1 LSLSDGA
8 VPRDVKLTIWGEPRL
23 SEVWINID
31 PASGEFRHEV
41 GMPGPYSL
49 SVTRANRE
57 LASFGPF
64 ELEVGKERDVGAL
77 RIEATGRVNVVLT
90 DPAGERPK
98 NLELI
103 LMRSNATRDRLRF
116 EDGVWR
122 SGDLAPGE
130 WTLRQWSPSPW
141 FVAER
146 VLQIGPGE
154 ELSVKAG
161 LQPTGSTWVIAS
173 VPSGVDAR
181 RLEYT
186 VSDPSGTVVY
196 RSEIRGAPDKGYFHI
211 QGSILPVGS
220 WAIEARTDGGLQ
232 ASMTIDV
239 APERPDQPWV
249 LQLQ

>member
-1 LSLSDGA
+1 
-8 VPRDVKLTIWGEPRL
+8 
-23 SEVWINID
+23 
-31 PASGEFRHEV
+31 
-41 GMPGPYSL
+41 
-49 SVTRANRE
+49 VTRANRE

-64 ELEVGKERDVGAL
+64 ELEAGKERDLGAL
-77 RIEATGRVNVVLT
+77 RIEAPGHVKALLTGP
-90 DPAGERPK
+90 DGERPE
-98 NLELI
+98 NLVLFLI
-103 LMRSNATRDRLRF
+103 RSNGTHVRLWF
-116 EDGVWR
+116 KDGVWR

-186 VSDPSGTVVY
+186 VSDPSGSVVY
-196 RSEIRGAPDKGYFHI
+196 RSEIRGAPDKGHFHI